1 MVMTTSGVSGAARS
15 PRRNF
20 PAHQILTLFGDYWWG
35 IPEAIPT
42 GALLAGLGDLG
53 VNEPAARAAISRLV
67 DQDLLEMSKEGRR
80 TSHALSERGQRVVRD
95 EARWLTRFGCSD
107 VEWDGL
113 WSVIAFTIP
122 EAQRAQRHVARTRL
136 RWLGYAPLYDGVWI
150 SPFDTREQAE
160 QVLGEAGVPDV
171 TSSRTA
177 LRMSDPAGPS
187 RAWNMEEVRQSY
199 LEFVARADELAR
211 ELEPL
216 PAFAARTGLMLAW
229 QTFRQNDPDHPSEIL
244 PVDWPRRAARLAFA
258 RAYNTLG
265 GPAEERMR
273 MHIAKISP
281 ELATHV
287 TVQRLSIECPPRSR
301 DHGGR
306 ETSGG

>member
-1 MVMTTSGVSGAARS
+1 MVMTTSGVNGTVRA

-35 IPEAIPT
+35 VPEPIPT

-67 DQDLLEMSKEGRR
+67 DQGLLEMSKEGRR
-80 TSHALSERGQRVVRD
+80 TSHALSERGHKVVRD
-95 EARWLTRFGCSD
+95 EARWLIRFGCSD

-122 EAQRAQRHVARTRL
+122 EAQRAQRHVARARL

-160 QVLGEAGVPDV
+160 QVLGEVGVPDV
-171 TSSRTA
+171 TSSRA
-177 LRMSDPAGPS
+177 VLRMSDPAGPA
-187 RAWNMEEVRQSY
+187 RAWDLEAVRQSY
-199 LEFVARADELAR
+199 LEFIARADDLAR
-211 ELEPL
+211 ALDPL

-229 QTFRQNDPDHPSEIL
+229 QTFRQNDPDHPSQIL

-258 RAYNTLG
+258 TAYNTLG
-265 GPAEERMR
+265 APAEERMR
-273 MHIAKISP
+273 AHIAKISP
-281 ELATHV
+281 ELADHV
-287 TVQRLSIECPPRSR
+287 TAQRLSTECPPPSR
-301 DHGGR
+301 DRDGGK
-306 ETSGG
+306 GFGH

>member
-1 MVMTTSGVSGAARS
+1 MTTSGVNGAARS

-35 IPEAIPT
+35 VPEAIPT

-122 EAQRAQRHVARTRL
+122 EAQRSQRHVARTRL

-171 TSSRTA
+171 TSSRSA
-177 LRMSDPAGPS
+177 LRMSDPAGPA

-199 LEFVARADELAR
+199 LEFIARANDLAR

-216 PAFAARTGLMLAW
+216 PAIR
-229 QTFRQNDPDHPSEIL
+229 
-244 PVDWPRRAARLAFA
+244 
-258 RAYNTLG
+258 
-265 GPAEERMR
+265 
-273 MHIAKISP
+273 
-281 ELATHV
+281 
-287 TVQRLSIECPPRSR
+287 PRSCPWTGR
-301 DHGGR
+301 DGQPAWPSLAPTTPLVARRRSGCVCISR
-306 ETSGG
+306 RSPLSSPTTSRSNGSRSSALRVLVTRADGKTSGIN